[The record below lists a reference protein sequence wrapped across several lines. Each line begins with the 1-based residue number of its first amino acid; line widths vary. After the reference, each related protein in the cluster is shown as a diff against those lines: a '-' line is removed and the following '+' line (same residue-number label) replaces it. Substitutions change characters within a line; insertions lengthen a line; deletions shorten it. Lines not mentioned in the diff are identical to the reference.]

1 MRRVRQRHHER
12 HHERRQQVAQEAARW
27 MAEGGIHDYGEA
39 KRKAAQRLG
48 IVDEA
53 ALPRNEEVQAALRE
67 YQRLF
72 QGRTQPLALRQR
84 REAAVQAMV
93 FFAGF
98 APRLA
103 GPVLDGTAD
112 AHSPV
117 VLHLHIEDAD
127 EVARFLLESDIPADA
142 RTASVRLDRA
152 RSVEVPEWHF
162 IADDIAF
169 VLKVLPLSAL
179 HQAPLSVLDDKPAPR
194 ATAAQVRWL
203 LEDKAAFY
211 AAG

>member
-1 MRRVRQRHHER
+1 MRRIRQRHHER
-12 HHERRQQVAQEAARW
+12 HHQRRQQVAQEAARW
-27 MAEGGIHDYGEA
+27 MAEGGIHDYAEA
-39 KRKAAQRLG
+39 KRKAARRLG

-53 ALPRNEEVQAALRE
+53 MLPRNEEVQAALRD

-72 QGRTQPLALRQR
+72 QGEAQPVALRQR

-98 APRLA
+98 APRLT

-117 VLHLHIEDAD
+117 ILHLHAEDAD

-142 RTASVRLDRA
+142 HTLAIRLDQKRTL
-152 RSVEVPEWHF
+152 EVPAWHF
-162 IADDIAF
+162 MADEVAF
-169 VLKVLPLSAL
+169 ELKVLPLTAL
-179 HQAPLSVLDDKPAPR
+179 HQAPLSALDKKPAPR
-194 ATAAQVRWL
+194 ATVAQVRGM
-203 LEDKAAFY
+203 LEGEK
-211 AAG
+211 